1 MSDHGLRAVSVNLGG
16 AFRKH
21 HDGAIGPDAWAERH
35 ATEYDIVFAQEVPDE
50 DWLRRWPGLTVVRHT
65 AGETYRTKSALLVR
79 RGEVPDVAQPEVV
92 TAAYHGSYVATAVTD
107 LSGIGSVRLMSIHA
121 SPNRVSADWQQQWT
135 ACGVELPDER
145 TCGRW
150 DADLLLETVRIAA
163 IDVGGV
169 IAAGD
174 WNEARAWDRKYL
186 DGGGV
191 EFFEKVEAVGLV
203 DVCCPGGTDGAPT
216 RGDLRIDHVFAS
228 PSVSDMIEVTGL
240 CADRPADHHPVEF
253 TIRL

>member
-21 HDGAIGPDAWAERH
+21 HDGAIGPDAWADRH
-35 ATEYDIVFAQEVPDE
+35 ANEYDLVFAQEVPDE
-50 DWLRRWPGLTVVRHT
+50 DWLRKWTDFAVVRHT
-65 AGETYRTKSALLVR
+65 AGETYRTKSVLLVR
-79 RGEVPDVAQPEVV
+79 SGVVPHETQPALK
-92 TAAYHGSYVATAVTD
+92 TAAYHGSYVATLVTD
-107 LSGIGSVRLMSIHA
+107 LPGIGPTRLMSVHA
-121 SPNRVSADWQQQWT
+121 SPKRVSADWQQQWI
-135 ACGVELPDER
+135 ACGVDLPTGR

-163 IDVGGV
+163 SDVGGV

-174 WNEARAWDRKYL
+174 WNEAREWDSTHPN
-186 DGGGV
+186 DGGV
-191 EFFEKVEAVGLV
+191 EFFNNVKPEELV
-203 DVCCPGGTDGAPT
+203 DVCCPGDKDGAPT

-228 PSVSDMIEVTGL
+228 PSVSEVIEVTGL

-253 TIRL
+253 TIGV